1 MRTTRLVK
9 FLALLLMAA
18 AWFLSPPGLR
28 AQGQAGSTANATS
41 VSAQT
46 AQAATPDVR
55 QIAEAL
61 RKLQDQV
68 NALSV
73 EVSQLKNSN
82 EEAHAETRQL
92 RQALYRVT
100 DQKTLN
106 AGGARTAVPAD
117 PYAITGTSVSAAA
130 SSPSNANPS
139 TASAADAQP
148 QGASQQGGSLE
159 SRVAALEEN
168 QSLTDSHIQ
177 EQSQTKVESG
187 SKYRVRFTGIILMN
201 TFETVGA
208 VNNLD
213 FPETA
218 TPVEAGGTS
227 TSFAGSLRQSQIGV
241 QAFGPE
247 IAGAQTSANINF
259 DFSGG
264 FANEPNGTLMGIP
277 RLRTGVFRMD
287 WHNTS
292 IIAGQDSLFIAPLS
306 PTSLSSLAIPALSYS
321 GNLWAWTPQIRVEH
335 RIELTDQSNLLLQA
349 GILDSVTG
357 TPPFSTE
364 REPTAGEQS
373 GQPAYAARVAWSH
386 KAFGRDFILGA
397 GGYYGRQNWYFQR
410 NVDGWAGTVD
420 LTVPLGR
427 YFDFTGAFYRGRAVG
442 GFGGGIGQGL
452 LLTGMIGDPTTDI
465 KGLDSMGGWAQLKY
479 RPRAN
484 LEFNFAFGDDNP
496 FASELRAYPQSYYYY
511 GPLHPR
517 NMTGFANFI
526 WHARSNILF
535 SVEYRRL
542 QTYHLDDDFDPAN
555 QVGLSVG
562 YIF

>member
-1 MRTTRLVK
+1 MRTTRPVK
-9 FLALLLMAA
+9 FLAILLMAGT
-18 AWFLSPPGLR
+18 WFLSPPGLH
-28 AQGQAGSTANATS
+28 AQQQSGSPANATS
-41 VSAQT
+41 VSVDGS
-46 AQAATPDVR
+46 TPDVR
-55 QIAEAL
+55 QLADAV
-61 RKLQDQV
+61 RKLQEQV

-73 EVSQLKNSN
+73 EVNQLKNSN

-92 RQALYRVT
+92 RQALYRVS

-106 AGGARTAVPAD
+106 AGGTGTGTSAPSD
-117 PYAITGTSVSAAA
+117 PYAITGASAAA
-130 SSPSNANPS
+130 AMSAPSNSNPS
-139 TASAADAQP
+139 TASVATQP
-148 QGASQQGGSLE
+148 QPQEGASLE
-159 SRVAALEEN
+159 SRVAALEEG
-168 QSLTDSHIQ
+168 QSLTDSRVM

-187 SKYRVRFTGIILMN
+187 SKYRVRLTGIILMN

-213 FPETA
+213 FPEIA
-218 TPVEAGGTS
+218 TPKETGGTT

-321 GNLWAWTPQIRVEH
+321 GNLWAWTPQIRIEH

-349 GILDSVTG
+349 GIMDSVTG

-420 LTVPLGR
+420 VTVPLGR

-452 LLTGMIGDPTTDI
+452 LLTGMIADPTTVV

-479 RPRAN
+479 RPRTN

>member
-1 MRTTRLVK
+1 MRTTQLMK
-9 FLALLLMAA
+9 FLPLPLIAA
-18 AWFLSPPGLR
+18 AWFLSPPPLL
-28 AQGQAGSTANATS
+28 AQNEAGSRANATS
-41 VSAQT
+41 VSTQLDQT
-46 AQAATPDVR
+46 ATPNER
-55 QIAEAL
+55 QLAEAL

-68 NALSV
+68 NALSA

-92 RQALYRVT
+92 RQAFYRVS
-100 DQKTLN
+100 DQKALS
-106 AGGARTAVPAD
+106 AGAAGTAAASPVASPD
-117 PYAITGTSVSAAA
+117 PYAITGASVNAAPTHPTSSAEQSQLPPQQ
-130 SSPSNANPS
+130 SS
-139 TASAADAQP
+139 
-148 QGASQQGGSLE
+148 SLE
-159 SRVAALEEN
+159 SRVSALEES
-168 QSLTDSHIQ
+168 QSLTDSHVL
-177 EQSQTKVESG
+177 EQSQTKIESG
-187 SKYRVRFTGIILMN
+187 SKYRVRLTGIILMN
-201 TFETVGA
+201 TIETVGA

-213 FPETA
+213 FPEIA
-218 TPVEAGGTS
+218 TPAEAGGTNA
-227 TSFAGSLRQSQIGV
+227 SFAGSLRQSQIGV

-287 WHNTS
+287 WHDTS
-292 IIAGQDSLFIAPLS
+292 IIAGQDSLFIAPLA

-335 RIELTDQSNLLLQA
+335 RVQLTDQSNLLVQA

-357 TPPFSTE
+357 TPPMGSE
-364 REPTAGEQS
+364 REPGAGEQS

-386 KAFGRDFILGA
+386 RAFGRDFTLGA

-410 NVDGWAGTVD
+410 NVDGWAGTID
-420 LTVPLGR
+420 LTVPLGK
-427 YFDFTGAFYRGRAVG
+427 YLDFTGAFYRGRAVG

-452 LLTGMIGDPTTDI
+452 LLTGMIADPTTAL
-465 KGLDSMGGWAQLKY
+465 KGLDSLGGWAQLKY

-496 FASELRAYPQSYYYY
+496 FAGELRAYPQSYYYY

-517 NMTGFANFI
+517 NMTGFTNFI